1 MFTYSF
7 ETKPADGYLVAE
19 AITFKIKD
27 TGEIQQVIMVD
38 QIDELAAANRK
49 PNTGDNTKADLWMTT
64 MMLGLAGMVT
74 MQRYTRKKKE
84 E

>member
-1 MFTYSF
+1 
-7 ETKPADGYLVAE
+7 
-19 AITFKIKD
+19 
-27 TGEIQQVIMVD
+27 MVD